1 MIQLSKIN
9 NGIKAKLKT
18 LRDYNKIAGI
28 DKIARRYF
36 VMNAFDGVLAVLGIL
51 LGTFMVQP
59 DQKIVV
65 TTGLAAG
72 IAMGVSG
79 IWGAYLTER
88 AERQMELKELERAT
102 LSKLKGTKIGKAAS
116 TAVIVIAVIDGLA
129 PFIAAAIILSPFIFL
144 TQLLTV
150 NQMYIISAATAF
162 LVLFL
167 LGIFLGRISKEN
179 IIKTGA
185 IMILAGIV
193 SLAISFLLLGR
204 AA

>member
-1 MIQLSKIN
+1 MIQISKIN
-9 NGIKAKLKT
+9 NGLKTKLKL
-18 LRDYNKIAGI
+18 LRDYNKIAHI

-59 DQKIVV
+59 DPKLVI

-88 AERQMELKELERAT
+88 AERQIELRELERAM
-102 LSKLKGTKIGKAAS
+102 LSKLKETKIGKAAA

-144 TQLLTV
+144 TQMLTV
-150 NQMYIISAATAF
+150 NQMYMASAAMAF

-167 LGIFLGRISKEN
+167 LGIFLARISKEN

-185 IMILAGIV
+185 IMMLAGLV
-193 SLAISFLLLGR
+193 SAAISFLLLGR